1 MMCGAVQ
8 KHAGTQEGTRNI
20 QFDCIC
26 VLCGCPRR
34 DESSQHRHASQT
46 MLYQVHRLFRQHRHT
61 GLPEVSR
68 NESCTMYMGKKNAAK
83 FHRANIFI
91 GTKEVSLRV
100 SGMIKRGALS
110 FMVLTATAFIQML

>member
-1 MMCGAVQ
+1 
-8 KHAGTQEGTRNI
+8 
-20 QFDCIC
+20 
-26 VLCGCPRR
+26 
-34 DESSQHRHASQT
+34 
-46 MLYQVHRLFRQHRHT
+46 
-61 GLPEVSR
+61 
-68 NESCTMYMGKKNAAK
+68 MYMGKKNAAK